1 MRKIYTLEN
10 MTAGRY
16 STTFCG
22 VKVNF
27 EFKGGNPGA
36 GLKARLETDNQFAQ
50 DAIEHDP
57 RFGSDFKLW
66 RTYGEEEKK
75 EAAPAKA
82 PKKVAKVKTVNDAI
96 TYFTELGETLTG
108 DEDINALCEKH
119 NVTFPNLK

>member
-16 STTFCG
+16 STVYCG

-36 GLKARLETDNQFAQ
+36 GLKARLETDNLFAQ

-57 RFGSDFKLW
+57 RFGQDFKLW
-66 RTYGEEEKK
+66 RAYGEEEKGTPVEK
-75 EAAPAKA
+75 PV
-82 PKKVAKVKTVNDAI
+82 KKVPKVKNVNEAI
-96 TYFTELGETLTG
+96 AYFTGQGEKLSG
-108 DEDINALCEKH
+108 DEDINALCEKY
-119 NVTFPNLK
+119 NVAFPNMK